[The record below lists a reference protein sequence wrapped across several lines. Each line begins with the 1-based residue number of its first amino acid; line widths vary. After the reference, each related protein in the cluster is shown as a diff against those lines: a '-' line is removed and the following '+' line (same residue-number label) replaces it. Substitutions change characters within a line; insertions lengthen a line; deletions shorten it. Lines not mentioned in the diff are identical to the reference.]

1 MLDAQL
7 PESNYVPHFDLVHHV
22 KDRPGHD
29 RRYAMNI
36 QKVRDDL
43 GWEPEIS
50 LEEGVRKTTTWYV
63 ENQDWVEKVRT
74 KSEYQTWVKD
84 NYQERDSK

>member
-1 MLDAQL
+1 
-7 PESNYVPHFDLVHHV
+7 
-22 KDRPGHD
+22 
-29 RRYAMNI
+29 MNI